1 MCSLIFC
8 NFGLLRGSSWKNH
21 GYVQSVVAILII
33 LAACSCVSGE
43 SQGNSYDQYKTWQ
56 ETQQNNTNPTQSTNY
71 PSGRCSRFYVHSDI
85 LQYGCN
91 WAAITELYHSVAAIL
106 KEVFFLHILECCWSL
121 SLHSYLSNCI
131 DLSSL
136 SCDSVKTIYAF
147 SV

>member
-8 NFGLLRGSSWKNH
+8 NSGLSRCSSWKNH

-33 LAACSCVSGE
+33 LAVCSCVSGE
-43 SQGNSYDQYKTWQ
+43 SQRNSYDQYKTWQ
-56 ETQQNNTNPTQSTNY
+56 GTQQNNTNPTQSTNY

-91 WAAITELYHSVAAIL
+91 WAAIHQ
-106 KEVFFLHILECCWSL
+106 EVLFFHLMECCWSL

-131 DLSSL
+131 DLSSF
-136 SCDSVKTIYAF
+136 SCDSLKTIYAF
-147 SV
+147 LV